1 MYQWQP
7 LRKQKDRGHLTLE
20 KPKNLTNSVS
30 CTILPSECLGAVFYP
45 NISFCRKGKNS
56 IVSAAFLMFSL
67 ISFHMFDWFQT
78 TCIHWKGFRRWL
90 KDRQNRHWCCI
101 ILSRLNY
108 LEMLVCIT
116 TCNWRGIKILRS
128 LQKYY
133 IKPQSYV
140 LTAETSN
147 SPFVS
152 LFGIHGKRCSGDL
165 CTRWAKLSYSLVSLN
180 DFTLFI
186 ERVDHWRPSLCIYLP
201 RLVNVFVSFIVEISQ
216 FVSGEEL
223 AFFFLANV

>member
-1 MYQWQP
+1 MATFEEAERQRSSDIGEAKKPDKLSQLYHSP
-7 LRKQKDRGHLTLE
+7 LWMFGCSILSQHHILQKRE
-20 KPKNLTNSVS
+20 
-30 CTILPSECLGAVFYP
+30 
-45 NISFCRKGKNS
+45 NS

-67 ISFHMFDWFQT
+67 ISFHMLDWFQT
-78 TCIHWKGFRRWL
+78 TCIHWKGLRRWL

-180 DFTLFI
+180 DFTPFI